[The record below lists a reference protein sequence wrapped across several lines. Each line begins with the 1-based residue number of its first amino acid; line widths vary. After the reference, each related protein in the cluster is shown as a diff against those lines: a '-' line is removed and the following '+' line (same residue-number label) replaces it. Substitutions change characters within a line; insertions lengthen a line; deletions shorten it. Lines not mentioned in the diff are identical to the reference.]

1 MRKKKSVSKWKEQL
15 PNTLTT
21 INLTMG
27 ILAIFLL
34 IGDFTVNTRR
44 ISCLLIFVGMVADAL
59 DGKVA
64 RALGVA
70 SEMGKQLD
78 SFADSITFGL
88 APMIILYS
96 FKELQTHNILFLAII
111 TYPLAGVYRLA
122 RYNLGDFSDFFL
134 GLPITAAGSIAALYC
149 LFLSFSIN
157 IFGNELAPFTAL
169 IVFILSGLMISTVSV
184 PRLGI
189 KKKEVINL

>member
-1 MRKKKSVSKWKEQL
+1 MKKKKTISKWKEQL

-64 RALGVA
+64 RALGVD

-96 FKELQTHNILFLAII
+96 FKEFQTHNVLFLAII
-111 TYPLAGVYRLA
+111 IYPLAGVYRLA

-134 GLPITAAGSIAALYC
+134 GLPITAAGSIVALYC
-149 LFLSFSIN
+149 LLLSFSIN

-169 IVFILSGLMISTVSV
+169 IIFILSGLMVSTVSV
-184 PRLGI
+184 PRLGT
-189 KKKEVINL
+189 KKKEVTD

>member
-1 MRKKKSVSKWKEQL
+1 MKKKKPISKWKEQL

-64 RALGVA
+64 RALGVD

-96 FKELQTHNILFLAII
+96 FKELQTHNVLFLAII
-111 TYPLAGVYRLA
+111 IYPLAGVYRLA

-134 GLPITAAGSIAALYC
+134 GLPITAAGSIVALYC
-149 LFLSFSIN
+149 LLLSFSIN

-169 IVFILSGLMISTVSV
+169 IIFILSGLMVSTVSV
-184 PRLGI
+184 PRLGT
-189 KKKEVINL
+189 KKKEVID